1 MNYFIKNIH
10 VNKLLHLENFD
21 IPIADVNYPHLII
34 TGKNGSGKTILL
46 NAIVDFIDKLKTVW
60 LYIAIKGGTIDSAR
74 SELCKESHSDPNKD
88 IDILNSDNVI
98 ENLMEESRN
107 SRAKEWQAFFSIVN
121 LEFYDI
127 NYFTQK
133 FKEGNF
139 VLAFYE
145 AYRRTDIIEPTNPEK
160 PEIKN
165 RKNIKLKSTDQFLR
179 FLSDLKVQEA
189 LARNEKQIDDANE
202 IDSWFKSFEGLL
214 RRIYQDSNLQLEFNY
229 RDYTF
234 KICTEGK
241 KFKFTELAD
250 GYVAILDIV
259 ADLILR
265 MQDENSLTRIYNK
278 EGIVFI
284 DEIETHLHLSLQKI
298 IMPILTEIFP
308 NIQFIITTH
317 SPFVLSSMDNAVAFD
332 LEQRSP
338 IDDLT
343 DYSYSSLAEGYFGV
357 RPESNNVRMRLDE
370 LTRLL
375 SKDYLTSSE
384 QMDVKLLVEDLEKI
398 PEALSPSVVGEFL
411 QIKLKYADKIKSV
424 LAL

>member
-10 VNKLLHLENFD
+10 VNKLFHLENFD
-21 IPIADVNYPHLII
+21 IPIVNAKYPHLII

-46 NAIVDFIDKLKTVW
+46 NAIVDFIDKLKAVW

-74 SELCKESHSDPNKD
+74 SELCKASHPDINKYFD
-88 IDILNSDNVI
+88 IFNSDNVI
-98 ENLMEESRN
+98 ENMMEESRN

-127 NYFTQK
+127 KYFTQK

-145 AYRRTDIIEPTNPEK
+145 AYRKTDIIEPTSPEK

-202 IDSWFKSFEGLL
+202 IGSWFKSFEGLL
-214 RRIYQDSNLQLEFNY
+214 RRIYQDNNLQLEFNY

-298 IMPILTEIFP
+298 IMPILTEVFP

-317 SPFVLSSMDNAVAFD
+317 SPFVLSSMPNAVAYD
-332 LEQRSP
+332 LEHKKP
-338 IDDLT
+338 IEDLT
-343 DYSYSSLAEGYFGV
+343 NYSYESLAEGYFGV
-357 RPESNNVRMRLDE
+357 RAESSDVRHRLNKVKE
-370 LTRLL
+370 L
-375 SKDYLTSSE
+375 
-384 QMDVKLLVEDLEKI
+384 LEKEELSVSETDTLKKYISDFDNI
-398 PEALSPSVVGEFL
+398 PEAVSPSLIGEYL
-411 QIKLKYADKIKSV
+411 KLKLKYVNKIKE
-424 LAL
+424 LMQ

>member
-10 VNKLLHLENFD
+10 VNKLFHLENFD
-21 IPIADVNYPHLII
+21 IPIVNAKYPHLII

-74 SELCKESHSDPNKD
+74 SELCKENHSDPNKYV
-88 IDILNSDNVI
+88 DILDSDNVI
-98 ENLMEESRN
+98 ENMMEESRN

-127 NYFTQK
+127 KYFTQK

-145 AYRRTDIIEPTNPEK
+145 AYRKTDIIEPTNPEK

-214 RRIYQDSNLQLEFNY
+214 RRIYQDNNLQLEFNY

-298 IMPILTEIFP
+298 IMPILTEVFP

-317 SPFVLSSMDNAVAFD
+317 SPFVLSSMPNAVAYD
-332 LEQRSP
+332 LEHKKP
-338 IDDLT
+338 IEDLT
-343 DYSYSSLAEGYFGV
+343 NYSYESLAEGYFGV
-357 RPESNNVRMRLDE
+357 RAESSDVRHRLNRVKE
-370 LTRLL
+370 L
-375 SKDYLTSSE
+375 
-384 QMDVKLLVEDLEKI
+384 LEKEELSASETDTLKKYISDFDNI
-398 PEALSPSVVGEFL
+398 PEAVSPSLIGEYL
-411 QIKLKYADKIKSV
+411 KLKLKYVNKIKE
-424 LAL
+424 LMQ

>member
-10 VNKLLHLENFD
+10 VNKLFHLENFD
-21 IPIADVNYPHLII
+21 IPIVNAKYPHLII

-74 SELCKESHSDPNKD
+74 SELCKENHSDPNKYV
-88 IDILNSDNVI
+88 DILNSDNVI
-98 ENLMEESRN
+98 ENMMEESRN

-127 NYFTQK
+127 KYFTQK

-145 AYRRTDIIEPTNPEK
+145 AYRKTDIIEPTNPEK

-214 RRIYQDSNLQLEFNY
+214 RRIYQDNNLQLEFNY

-298 IMPILTEIFP
+298 IMPILTEVFP

-317 SPFVLSSMDNAVAFD
+317 SPFVLSSMPNAVAYD
-332 LEQRSP
+332 LEHKKP
-338 IDDLT
+338 IEDLT
-343 DYSYSSLAEGYFGV
+343 NYSYESLAEGYFGV
-357 RPESNNVRMRLDE
+357 RAESSDVRHRLNKVKE
-370 LTRLL
+370 L
-375 SKDYLTSSE
+375 
-384 QMDVKLLVEDLEKI
+384 LEKKELSASETDTLKKYISDFDNI
-398 PEALSPSVVGEFL
+398 PEAVSPSLIGEYL
-411 QIKLKYADKIKSV
+411 KLKLKYVNKIKE
-424 LAL
+424 LMQ

>member
-1 MNYFIKNIH
+1 MNYFIKNIR
-10 VNKLLHLENFD
+10 VNKLFHLENFD
-21 IPIADVNYPHLII
+21 IPIANTNYPHLII

-46 NAIVDFIDKLKTVW
+46 NAIADFIDKLKTVW

-74 SELCKESHSDPNKD
+74 NELCKESHSDTNKYLD
-88 IDILNSDNVI
+88 IINSDNVI
-98 ENLMEESRN
+98 ENMLEESRN

-121 LEFYDI
+121 LEFSDI
-127 NYFTQK
+127 KYFTQK

-145 AYRRTDIIEPTNPEK
+145 AYRKADIIEPTNPEK

-165 RKNIKLKSTDQFLR
+165 RKNAKLKSTDQFLR

-202 IDSWFKSFEGLL
+202 IDSWFKNFENLL
-214 RRIYQDSNLQLEFNY
+214 QRIYQDDNLQLEFNY

-234 KICTEGK
+234 KICTEGR

-250 GYVAILDIV
+250 GYAAILDIV

-284 DEIETHLHLSLQKI
+284 DEIETHLHLALQKI

-317 SPFVLSSMDNAVAFD
+317 SPFVLSSMPNAVAYD
-332 LEQRSP
+332 LEHKKP
-338 IDDLT
+338 IENLSN
-343 DYSYSSLAEGYFGV
+343 YSYESLAEGYFGV
-357 RPESNNVRMRLDE
+357 RAESSDVRHRLNRVKQLLEKEE
-370 LTRLL
+370 LTV
-375 SKDYLTSSE
+375 SE
-384 QMDVKLLVEDLEKI
+384 TDTLKKYISDFDNI
-398 PEALSPSVVGEFL
+398 PEAVSPSLIGEYL
-411 QIKLKYADKIKSV
+411 KLKLKYVNKIKE
-424 LAL
+424 LMQ

>member
-1 MNYFIKNIH
+1 M
-10 VNKLLHLENFD
+10 
-21 IPIADVNYPHLII
+21 
-34 TGKNGSGKTILL
+34 
-46 NAIVDFIDKLKTVW
+46 
-60 LYIAIKGGTIDSAR
+60 
-74 SELCKESHSDPNKD
+74 
-88 IDILNSDNVI
+88 
-98 ENLMEESRN
+98 
-107 SRAKEWQAFFSIVN
+107 
-121 LEFYDI
+121 
-127 NYFTQK
+127 
-133 FKEGNF
+133 
-139 VLAFYE
+139 
-145 AYRRTDIIEPTNPEK
+145 
-160 PEIKN
+160 
-165 RKNIKLKSTDQFLR
+165 
-179 FLSDLKVQEA
+179 
-189 LARNEKQIDDANE
+189 
-202 IDSWFKSFEGLL
+202 
-214 RRIYQDSNLQLEFNY
+214 QLEFNY

-370 LTRLL
+370 LTKLL

-384 QMDVKLLVEDLEKI
+384 QMDVKLLVEDFEKI

>member
-10 VNKLLHLENFD
+10 VNKLFHLENFD
-21 IPIADVNYPHLII
+21 IPIVNAKYPHLII

-74 SELCKESHSDPNKD
+74 SELCKENHSDPNKYV
-88 IDILNSDNVI
+88 DILNSDNVI
-98 ENLMEESRN
+98 ENMMEESRN

-127 NYFTQK
+127 KYFTQK

-145 AYRRTDIIEPTNPEK
+145 AYRKTDIIEPTNPEK

-214 RRIYQDSNLQLEFNY
+214 RRIYQDNNLQLEFNY

-298 IMPILTEIFP
+298 IMPILTEVFP

-317 SPFVLSSMDNAVAFD
+317 SPFVLSSMPNAVAYD
-332 LEQRSP
+332 LEHKKP
-338 IDDLT
+338 IEDLT
-343 DYSYSSLAEGYFGV
+343 NYSYESLAEGYFGV
-357 RPESNNVRMRLDE
+357 RAESSDVRHRLNRVKE
-370 LTRLL
+370 L
-375 SKDYLTSSE
+375 
-384 QMDVKLLVEDLEKI
+384 LEKEELSASETDTLKKYISDFDNI
-398 PEALSPSVVGEFL
+398 PEAVSPSLIGEYL
-411 QIKLKYADKIKSV
+411 KLKLKYVNKIKE
-424 LAL
+424 LMQ

>member
-10 VNKLLHLENFD
+10 VNKLFHLENFD
-21 IPIADVNYPHLII
+21 IPIANTNYPHLII

-46 NAIVDFIDKLKTVW
+46 NAIADFIDKLKTVW

-74 SELCKESHSDPNKD
+74 NELCKESHSDTNKYLAI
-88 IDILNSDNVI
+88 IDSNNVI
-98 ENLMEESRN
+98 ENMLEESRN
-107 SRAKEWQAFFSIVN
+107 SRAKEWKAFFSIVN
-121 LEFYDI
+121 LEFSDI
-127 NYFTQK
+127 KYFTQK

-145 AYRRTDIIEPTNPEK
+145 AYRKADIIEPTNPEK

-165 RKNIKLKSTDQFLR
+165 RKNAKLKSTDQFLR
-179 FLSDLKVQEA
+179 FLSDLKIQEA

-202 IDSWFKSFEGLL
+202 IDSWFKNFENLL
-214 RRIYQDSNLQLEFNY
+214 QRIYQDDNLQLEFNY

-250 GYVAILDIV
+250 GYAAILDIV

-284 DEIETHLHLSLQKI
+284 DEIETHLHMALQKI

-308 NIQFIITTH
+308 NIQFIVTTH
-317 SPFVLSSMDNAVAFD
+317 SPFVLSSMPNAVAYD
-332 LEQRSP
+332 LEHKKP
-338 IDDLT
+338 IENLT
-343 DYSYSSLAEGYFGV
+343 NYSYESLAEGYFGV
-357 RPESNNVRMRLDE
+357 RAESSDVRHR
-370 LTRLL
+370 LTRIKEL
-375 SKDYLTSSE
+375 
-384 QMDVKLLVEDLEKI
+384 LEKENLTASEIDTLKKYISDFDNI
-398 PEALSPSVVGEFL
+398 PEAVSPSLIGEYL
-411 QIKLKYADKIKSV
+411 KLKLKYVDKIKE
-424 LAL
+424 LMQ

>member
-10 VNKLLHLENFD
+10 VNKLFHLENFD
-21 IPIADVNYPHLII
+21 IPIVNAKYPHLII

-74 SELCKESHSDPNKD
+74 SELCKENHSDPNKYV
-88 IDILNSDNVI
+88 DILNSDNVI
-98 ENLMEESRN
+98 ENMMEESRN

-127 NYFTQK
+127 KYFTQK

-145 AYRRTDIIEPTNPEK
+145 AYRKTDIIEPTNPEK

-214 RRIYQDSNLQLEFNY
+214 RRIYQDNNLQLEFNY

-317 SPFVLSSMDNAVAFD
+317 SPFILSSMPNAVAYD
-332 LEQRSP
+332 LEHKKP
-338 IDDLT
+338 IEDLT
-343 DYSYSSLAEGYFGV
+343 NYSYESLAEGYFGV
-357 RPESNNVRMRLDE
+357 RAESSDVRHRLNKVKE
-370 LTRLL
+370 L
-375 SKDYLTSSE
+375 
-384 QMDVKLLVEDLEKI
+384 LEKEELSVSEIDTLKKYISDFDNI
-398 PEALSPSVVGEFL
+398 PEAVSPSLIGEYL
-411 QIKLKYADKIKSV
+411 KLKLKYVNKIKE
-424 LAL
+424 LMQ

>member
-10 VNKLLHLENFD
+10 VNKLFHLENFD
-21 IPIADVNYPHLII
+21 IPIVNAKYPHLII

-74 SELCKESHSDPNKD
+74 SELCKENHSDPNKYV
-88 IDILNSDNVI
+88 DILNSDNVI
-98 ENLMEESRN
+98 ENMMEESRN

-127 NYFTQK
+127 KYFTQK

-145 AYRRTDIIEPTNPEK
+145 AYRKTDIIEPTNPEK

-214 RRIYQDSNLQLEFNY
+214 RRIYQDNNLQLEFNY

-317 SPFVLSSMDNAVAFD
+317 SPFVLSSMPNAVAYD
-332 LEQRSP
+332 LEHKKP
-338 IDDLT
+338 IEDLT
-343 DYSYSSLAEGYFGV
+343 NYSYESLAEGYFGV
-357 RPESNNVRMRLDE
+357 RAESSDVRHRLNKVKE
-370 LTRLL
+370 L
-375 SKDYLTSSE
+375 
-384 QMDVKLLVEDLEKI
+384 LEKEELSVSEIDTLKKYISDFDNI
-398 PEALSPSVVGEFL
+398 PEAVSPSLIGEYL
-411 QIKLKYADKIKSV
+411 KLKLKYVNKIKE
-424 LAL
+424 LMQ

>member
-10 VNKLLHLENFD
+10 VNKLFHLENFD

-127 NYFTQK
+127 KYFTQK

-298 IMPILTEIFP
+298 IMPILTEVFP

-317 SPFVLSSMDNAVAFD
+317 SPFVLSSMPNAVAYD
-332 LEQRSP
+332 LEHKKP
-338 IDDLT
+338 IEDLT
-343 DYSYSSLAEGYFGV
+343 NYSYESLAEGYFGV
-357 RPESNNVRMRLDE
+357 RAESSDVRHRLNKVKE
-370 LTRLL
+370 L
-375 SKDYLTSSE
+375 
-384 QMDVKLLVEDLEKI
+384 LEKEELSASETDTLKKYISDFDNI
-398 PEALSPSVVGEFL
+398 PEAVSPSLIGEYL
-411 QIKLKYADKIKSV
+411 KLKLKYVNKIKE
-424 LAL
+424 LMQ

>member
-10 VNKLLHLENFD
+10 VNKLFHLENFD
-21 IPIADVNYPHLII
+21 IPIVNAKYPHLII

-74 SELCKESHSDPNKD
+74 SELCKENHSDPNKYV
-88 IDILNSDNVI
+88 DILNSDNVI
-98 ENLMEESRN
+98 ENMMEESRN

-127 NYFTQK
+127 KYFTQK

-145 AYRRTDIIEPTNPEK
+145 AYRKTDIIEPTNPEK

-214 RRIYQDSNLQLEFNY
+214 RRIYQDNNLQLEFNY

-265 MQDENSLTRIYNK
+265 MQDENSSTRIYNK

-298 IMPILTEIFP
+298 IMPILTEVFP

-317 SPFVLSSMDNAVAFD
+317 SPFVLSSMPNAVAYD
-332 LEQRSP
+332 LEHKKP
-338 IDDLT
+338 IEDLT
-343 DYSYSSLAEGYFGV
+343 NYSYESLAEGYFGV
-357 RPESNNVRMRLDE
+357 RAESSDVRHRLNKVKE
-370 LTRLL
+370 L
-375 SKDYLTSSE
+375 
-384 QMDVKLLVEDLEKI
+384 LEKEELSASETDTLKKYISDFDNI
-398 PEALSPSVVGEFL
+398 PEAVSPSLIGEYL
-411 QIKLKYADKIKSV
+411 KLKLKYVNKIKE
-424 LAL
+424 LMQ

>member
-10 VNKLLHLENFD
+10 VNKLFHLENFD
-21 IPIADVNYPHLII
+21 IPIANANYPHLII

-46 NAIVDFIDKLKTVW
+46 NAIADFIDKLKTVW

-74 SELCKESHSDPNKD
+74 NELCKESHSDTNKYLD
-88 IDILNSDNVI
+88 IINSDNVI
-98 ENLMEESRN
+98 ENMLEESRN

-121 LEFYDI
+121 LEFSDI
-127 NYFTQK
+127 KYFTQK

-145 AYRRTDIIEPTNPEK
+145 AYRKADIIEPTNPEK

-165 RKNIKLKSTDQFLR
+165 RKNAKLKSTDQFLR

-202 IDSWFKSFEGLL
+202 IDSWFKNFENLL
-214 RRIYQDSNLQLEFNY
+214 QRIYQDDNLQLEFNY

-234 KICTEGK
+234 KICTEGR

-250 GYVAILDIV
+250 GYAAILDIV

-284 DEIETHLHLSLQKI
+284 DEIETHLHLALQKI

-317 SPFVLSSMDNAVAFD
+317 SPFVLSSMPNAVAYD
-332 LEQRSP
+332 LEHKKP
-338 IDDLT
+338 IENLSN
-343 DYSYSSLAEGYFGV
+343 YSYESLAEGYFGV
-357 RPESNNVRMRLDE
+357 RAESSDVRHRLNRVKQLLEKEE
-370 LTRLL
+370 LTV
-375 SKDYLTSSE
+375 SE
-384 QMDVKLLVEDLEKI
+384 TDTLKKYISDFDNI
-398 PEALSPSVVGEFL
+398 PEAVSPSLIGEYL
-411 QIKLKYADKIKSV
+411 KLKLKYVNKIKE
-424 LAL
+424 LMQ

>member
-10 VNKLLHLENFD
+10 VNKLFHLENFD

-127 NYFTQK
+127 KYFTQK

-145 AYRRTDIIEPTNPEK
+145 AYRKTDIIEPTNPEK

-214 RRIYQDSNLQLEFNY
+214 RRIYQDNNLQLEFNY

-298 IMPILTEIFP
+298 IMPILTEVFP

-317 SPFVLSSMDNAVAFD
+317 SPFVLSSMPNAVAYD
-332 LEQRSP
+332 LEHKKP
-338 IDDLT
+338 IEDLT
-343 DYSYSSLAEGYFGV
+343 NYSYESLAEGYFGV
-357 RPESNNVRMRLDE
+357 RAESSDVRHRLNKVKE
-370 LTRLL
+370 L
-375 SKDYLTSSE
+375 
-384 QMDVKLLVEDLEKI
+384 LEKEELSASETDTLKKYISDFDNI
-398 PEALSPSVVGEFL
+398 PEAVSPSLIGEYL
-411 QIKLKYADKIKSV
+411 KLKLKYVNKIKE
-424 LAL
+424 LMQ